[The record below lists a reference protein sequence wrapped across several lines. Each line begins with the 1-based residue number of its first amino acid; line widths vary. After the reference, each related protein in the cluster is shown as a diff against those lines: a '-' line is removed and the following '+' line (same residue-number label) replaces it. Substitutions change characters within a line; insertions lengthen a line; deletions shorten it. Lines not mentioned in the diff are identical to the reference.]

1 MQAATIQ
8 CKQPRLY
15 SDLDILLSRVLL
27 DKIYMSGHQSI
38 HPPYRISPGK
48 AQESSSYPREILVKI
63 DKTRRESCQPPWVLH
78 QGFICPWMVASTKN
92 QAHIPVKYSIRLIRQ
107 ARNGNRTNRI
117 LLRLLL
123 GLEVKTRSNQEGI
136 PASLAFLPVDA
147 DGSSFQ
153 NLLSGQL

>member
-1 MQAATIQ
+1 
-8 CKQPRLY
+8 
-15 SDLDILLSRVLL
+15 
-27 DKIYMSGHQSI
+27 MSGHQSI

-136 PASLAFLPVDA
+136 PASLAIPP
-147 DGSSFQ
+147 DGSHLSHS
-153 NLLSGQL
+153 NLSMSYSPTKLRNGAFLLAKRAKCLRSSTQLSQ

>member
-1 MQAATIQ
+1 
-8 CKQPRLY
+8 
-15 SDLDILLSRVLL
+15 
-27 DKIYMSGHQSI
+27 MSGHQSS

-123 GLEVKTRSNQEGI
+123 GLEVKTRSNPEGI
-136 PASLAFLPVDA
+136 PASLAVAQQGSHLRICSVGSYSPTKLRNTRFLLA
-147 DGSSFQ
+147 SSWRISFLDQ
-153 NLLSGQL
+153 

>member
-1 MQAATIQ
+1 
-8 CKQPRLY
+8 
-15 SDLDILLSRVLL
+15 
-27 DKIYMSGHQSI
+27 MSGHQSS

-48 AQESSSYPREILVKI
+48 RVESSSKPREILVKI

-136 PASLAFLPVDA
+136 PASRETSAHGSHLSHSNLSMSYSPTKLRNGAFLLA
-147 DGSSFQ
+147 KRAKCLRSSTQ
-153 NLLSGQL
+153 LSQ

>member
-1 MQAATIQ
+1 
-8 CKQPRLY
+8 
-15 SDLDILLSRVLL
+15 
-27 DKIYMSGHQSI
+27 MSGHQSI

-136 PASLAFLPVDA
+136 PASRETSPHGSHLSHSNLSMSYSPTKLRNGAFLLA
-147 DGSSFQ
+147 KRAKCLRSSTQ
-153 NLLSGQL
+153 LSQ